1 MLEGPGPGRAA
12 FDAPCAE
19 LLQQAQFLVPRL
31 LEGGFLG
38 HADQGLEAGR
48 EGGQVELADVLA
60 VRMQPGG
67 QGGVE
72 VTEVL
77 GHDPDAV
84 TADDDGRERVVE
96 VPAAADR
103 HHGEAVGADFRPGK
117 RRA

>member
-1 MLEGPGPGRAA
+1 
-12 FDAPCAE
+12 
-19 LLQQAQFLVPRL
+19 
-31 LEGGFLG
+31 
-38 HADQGLEAGR
+38 
-48 EGGQVELADVLA
+48 
-60 VRMQPGG
+60 MQPGG

-77 GHDPDAV
+77 GHDPDAI

-103 HHGEAVGADFRPGK
+103 HHGEAGCADFRPGK